1 MVKRVNLETS
11 VLLQKYGDQIQS
23 LNKEREDV
31 LERRTVEL
39 FFSFDIV
46 NSSAYKVLNYSGW
59 SNVILKLLKSIQ
71 KKVVS
76 KISSAKLWRVLGDE
90 VIFLVP
96 IREKQDIFDYINIIF
111 EILNTFVS
119 ELKNGEF
126 FDNLDI
132 KPKEQQ
138 LMKMQNIVSLK
149 AAAWIAIVGENINEM
164 EQYDNLMQL
173 FKPQENYGFLEF
185 LGNDIDAGFRIKNNS
200 QDRRLV
206 ISYEL
211 AYILSRNTD
220 YLRNIFIVTYKQLK
234 GIWHDRLYP
243 IIWYYNKDM
252 CNGISFEQSFFYD
265 EEESNDLTKA
275 YFNNKV
281 NPVLEALM
289 YSDVDYALKKILSDQ
304 KLEDK
309 LLKIDNIIKESQNDE
324 KGLLNTDFLLEL
336 HCVAVCYDENSK
348 KILIMKR
355 ASSKPKHKYPDC
367 WEFGCAK
374 ALSEKTLVERLKS
387 EYKKDFGID
396 IEIQCNN
403 SRDDKQP
410 IPIAMYE
417 VSNNKGK
424 DKGIITFAQIIG
436 NVDLEKINPDK
447 HSEMRWITENEI
459 DDFKEQTVPD
469 FKNTLK
475 LVFKKINEDKIND

>member
-31 LERRTVEL
+31 LERRSVEV

-149 AAAWIAIVGENINEM
+149 AAAWIAIVGENI
-164 EQYDNLMQL
+164 
-173 FKPQENYGFLEF
+173 K
-185 LGNDIDAGFRIKNNS
+185 
-200 QDRRLV
+200 DR
-206 ISYEL
+206 
-211 AYILSRNTD
+211 
-220 YLRNIFIVTYKQLK
+220 
-234 GIWHDRLYP
+234 
-243 IIWYYNKDM
+243 
-252 CNGISFEQSFFYD
+252 
-265 EEESNDLTKA
+265 
-275 YFNNKV
+275 
-281 NPVLEALM
+281 
-289 YSDVDYALKKILSDQ
+289 
-304 KLEDK
+304 
-309 LLKIDNIIKESQNDE
+309 
-324 KGLLNTDFLLEL
+324 
-336 HCVAVCYDENSK
+336 
-348 KILIMKR
+348 
-355 ASSKPKHKYPDC
+355 
-367 WEFGCAK
+367 
-374 ALSEKTLVERLKS
+374 KS
-387 EYKKDFGID
+387 
-396 IEIQCNN
+396 
-403 SRDDKQP
+403 
-410 IPIAMYE
+410 
-417 VSNNKGK
+417 V
-424 DKGIITFAQIIG
+424 
-436 NVDLEKINPDK
+436 V
-447 HSEMRWITENEI
+447 
-459 DDFKEQTVPD
+459 
-469 FKNTLK
+469 
-475 LVFKKINEDKIND
+475 